1 MTLENY
7 VPRKGDR
14 VLIEIVI
21 ETVTPLASGFYFDNG
36 INSEPSLAKVS
47 DIVKLVQRKETPE
60 EEIARLKE
68 ENAKWQKLAEEF
80 RDRCQ
85 LLEQYAPISATV
97 TGGTVE

>member
-14 VLIEIVI
+14 VLIEVVVEDVI
-21 ETVTPLASGFYFDNG
+21 SNKTGIAFDGGLIGNLSVTR
-36 INSEPSLAKVS
+36 VS
-47 DIVKLVQRKETPE
+47 DVVKLVQRKETPE

-80 RDRCQ
+80 REKCEK
-85 LLEQYAPISATV
+85 LEKFAPSLGDWM
-97 TGGTVE
+97 GGIV